1 MSAAP
6 GSREQV
12 LALLDELPPDRWPD
26 VVRLLR
32 SLVVENDV
40 LRAQPE
46 AEKIEA
52 PPEEA
57 RLIESA
63 RRSLGPG
70 DEARLRDLQ
79 SREEAGRLSNG
90 DRAELRVLEGRA
102 DRIDM
107 ERTTALLKLARIRGV
122 DVVEVVKDLGLR
134 ADGGHH

>member
-6 GSREQV
+6 GPREQV

-40 LRAQPE
+40 VRALPGAEEVRPAPE
-46 AEKIEA
+46 QAW
-52 PPEEA
+52 
-57 RLIESA
+57 LIESA
-63 RRSLGPG
+63 RRSLGPD

-79 SREEAGRLSNG
+79 SREEAGRLSDG

-107 ERTTALLKLARIRGV
+107 ERTAALLKLARIRGV
-122 DVVEVVKDLGLR
+122 DVMEVVKDLGLR
-134 ADGGHH
+134 ADGGRH